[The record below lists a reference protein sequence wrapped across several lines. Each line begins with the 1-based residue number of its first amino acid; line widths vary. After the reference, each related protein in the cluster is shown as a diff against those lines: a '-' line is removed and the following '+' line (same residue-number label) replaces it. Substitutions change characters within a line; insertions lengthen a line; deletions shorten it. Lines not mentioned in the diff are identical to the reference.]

1 MNSIVSAC
9 LDSLNKINE
18 TDFEYEMMACEQL
31 IESYDKLIRLMEH
44 YTLDQI
50 DNIPYL
56 STLIPSVVFQEA
68 EVINNQNQEQ
78 QQADPS
84 PNPGT
89 VTNNNSND
97 NNESEEK
104 SDDGNKKEK
113 AWEFDPRRD
122 KKDGSG
128 KENILVSILFFIP
141 RLIFACIRFIVVS
154 IKNLFSGKD
163 AAAKS
168 ESNVNNAIDE
178 DPAYWQAKLNEFNQE
193 LSQKYPSAMLYFDWN
208 TAVNGAIQ
216 GGQAIATQNEK
227 TGKSRISVILPVN
240 IEELNNLIQQVV
252 VKHVDA
258 MVNFLT
264 GTFGGMTNA
273 NGEEQEPYE
282 VKAESIKQMITAFN
296 NDNALFVKEREK
308 ANNILKNQKASKAL
322 YVDGAV
328 KYTIIEV
335 YTHLDTTTRTMNAL
349 SDRANKISSLVKKLQ
364 NTPNKKPLTT
374 EAAQNL
380 KDMDAALKTVI
391 NTLANTINDYCLKL
405 VGASTESLKAIE
417 AFITNNPKDANA
429 NNTQQNQNQNQN
441 QDQTGQQGSNP
452 PTGENQGQ
460 NPPAAAEDTNNK
472 PGVVQNIRNTLNN
485 SKAGQ
490 AINNSAVGQGFEW
503 LQGRRKYKYIVTDRN
518 GNQIGLQQSFDG
530 DRKDWKNL
538 VNNVAAAGNK
548 IQIVKEYYYDENGN
562 EVEVVLEHTEYYQ
575 DDNISPLEY

>member
-1 MNSIVSAC
+1 MSNMNSIVSAC
-9 LDSLNKINE
+9 LDSLSKINE

-44 YTLDQI
+44 YTMDQI

-78 QQADPS
+78 QADSS
-84 PNPGT
+84 PTPGT
-89 VTNNNSND
+89 VSNNNSND

-104 SDDGNKKEK
+104 SDNNKKEK

-128 KENILVSILFFIP
+128 KENILISILFFIP

-163 AAAKS
+163 AATKS

-208 TAVNGAIQ
+208 SAVNGAIQ
-216 GGQAIATQNEK
+216 GGQATAVKNEK
-227 TGKSRISVILPVN
+227 TGKSIISVILPIN
-240 IEELNNLIQQVV
+240 IEEINNLIQQVV
-252 VKHVDA
+252 VKHVD
-258 MVNFLT
+258 VLINFLN
-264 GTFGGMTNA
+264 GTFGGMTT
-273 NGEEQEPYE
+273 NGEDHEPYE
-282 VKAESIKQMITAFN
+282 VKAESIKGMITAFN

-308 ANNILKNQKASKAL
+308 ANNILKTQKASKAL

-335 YTHLDTTTRTMNAL
+335 YTHLDAITRTMNAL
-349 SDRANKISSLVKKLQ
+349 SDRATKISNLVKKLQ

-417 AFITNNPKDANA
+417 AFITNNPKNANA
-429 NNTQQNQNQNQN
+429 NNQQNQNQNQN
-441 QDQTGQQGSNP
+441 QTQTGQQGGNP
-452 PTGENQGQ
+452 PTGQNQGQ
-460 NPPAAAEDTNNK
+460 NPPAVTENINN
-472 PGVVQNIRNTLNN
+472 PGVVQNVRNNLNN
-485 SKAGQ
+485 SKVGQ

-562 EVEVVLEHTEYYQ
+562 EVEIVLEHTEYYQ
-575 DDNISPLEY
+575 DDNITPLEY

>member
-18 TDFEYEMMACEQL
+18 TDFEYEMLACEQL

-68 EVINNQNQEQ
+68 EAINNQNQNQEQ
-78 QQADPS
+78 QANPS
-84 PNPGT
+84 PTSGT
-89 VTNNNSND
+89 VSNNNSND

-104 SDDGNKKEK
+104 SDNNKKEK

-128 KENILVSILFFIP
+128 KENILISILFFIP

-163 AAAKS
+163 AATKS
-168 ESNVNNAIDE
+168 ESNVNNAIDK

-208 TAVNGAIQ
+208 SAVNGAIQ
-216 GGQAIATQNEK
+216 GGQATSVKNVK
-227 TGKSRISVILPVN
+227 TGKSIISVILPIN
-240 IEELNNLIQQVV
+240 IEEINNLVQQVV

-258 MVNFLT
+258 LINFLN
-264 GTFGGMTNA
+264 GTFGGMTT
-273 NGEEQEPYE
+273 NGEDHEPYE
-282 VKAESIKQMITAFN
+282 VKAESIKGMITAFN

-308 ANNILKNQKASKAL
+308 ANNILKTQKASKAL

-335 YTHLDTTTRTMNAL
+335 YTHLDSITRTMNAL
-349 SDRANKISSLVKKLQ
+349 SDRATKISNLVKQLQ

-374 EAAQNL
+374 EATQNL

-417 AFITNNPKDANA
+417 AFITNNPKNANA
-429 NNTQQNQNQNQN
+429 NTQQQNQNQNQN
-441 QDQTGQQGSNP
+441 QTQTTGQQGVNP
-452 PTGENQGQ
+452 PAGQNQGQ
-460 NPPAAAEDTNNK
+460 NPPAVAENNNNN
-472 PGVVQNIRNTLNN
+472 PGVVQNVRNNLNN
-485 SKAGQ
+485 SKVGQ

-503 LQGRRKYKYIVTDRN
+503 LQGRRQYKYIVTDRN

-562 EVEVVLEHTEYYQ
+562 EVEIVLEHTEYYQ